1 MNTTDKVKNFFS
13 HFFTLDDSPH
23 NIAGGFALGVF
34 LGTLP
39 GLGILAML
47 FALSIFKLNRASAVI
62 GVLATNTWGTVVAL
76 PFATVIGGFL
86 FGQST
91 THLSQEF
98 QATYQLGFKYF
109 LSKVVF
115 FDMAIPLIVGFI
127 ISAGVIALLFYCII
141 FYLLKYKKVIR

>member
-1 MNTTDKVKNFFS
+1 MNTISGIKNFFS
-13 HFFTLDDSPH
+13 HFFTLDDSAH

-47 FALSIFKLNRASAVI
+47 FALSIFKLNRTSAVI
-62 GVLATNTWGTVVAL
+62 GVLATNTWGTIVAL

-86 FGQST
+86 FGQSSV
-91 THLSQEF
+91 HLSQEF

-109 LSKVVF
+109 LSKVIF
-115 FDMAIPLIVGFI
+115 FDLAVPLIVGFV
-127 ISAGVIALLFYCII
+127 ISAGAIALLFYCII
-141 FYLLKYKKVIR
+141 FYLLRYKKVTQ